1 MRKRV
6 LLIGAH
12 ASSGH
17 GPHRL
22 TKLFEQAWHAN
33 GADVLVLANADRLSR
48 HVKAERPGRGLAA
61 LEGAAGLGRRM
72 TKLAKDVDLVHIV
85 DLRDAVWAT
94 DLPGELPVTVT
105 CHDMGPVQALLGLQP
120 GRRTRPLDRYRG
132 HRHIEALQRADHLM
146 ATSLATSDIV
156 HRLTGRPATVLHP
169 PVDPDLRPENLP
181 LGRHRPPAWPY
192 LLVVAGTG
200 RADRRDL
207 ALQAWISL
215 RRTPSLDGAS
225 LVVVGPPLTA
235 DEEATVTACGGHV
248 DVITDPTDDELRTLY
263 TGTEALLSLGLP
275 GSFAWQ
281 IAEAHAAGRPVIA
294 TDAESFHE
302 VGADGCIYLPT
313 AALDRFDA
321 ATWAAIAEDVTA
333 GTVATRAMT
342 NALRFG
348 WDAFVAQLPTAAVAP
363 AGTPARR
370 KLVVPPSVP
379 LPRVPDPDGVVRV
392 IDLTDDLMISRPVTT
407 ALTGQAL
414 AGQKVAAGPRVSR
427 GSRPA
432 PGR

>member
-17 GPHRL
+17 GPLRL
-22 TKLFEQAWHAN
+22 TKLYEQAWHAN
-33 GADVLVLANADRLSR
+33 GVDVLVLSNADRISR
-48 HVKAERPGRGLAA
+48 HIKADRPGRGLAT
-61 LEGAAGLGRRM
+61 LESAAGLGRRM
-72 TKLAKDVDLVHIV
+72 TKLARDVDLVHIV

-120 GRRTRPLDRYRG
+120 GRRSRPLDRFRG

-146 ATSLATSDIV
+146 ATSQATADIV
-156 HRLTGRPATVLHP
+156 HRLTGRPASVLHL
-169 PVDPDLRPENLP
+169 PVDPTLRPDNLP

-200 RADRRDL
+200 RADRREL

-225 LVVVGPPLTA
+225 LVVVGPPLTP
-235 DEEATVTACGGHV
+235 DEEATVTGCGGHV
-248 DVITDPTDDELRTLY
+248 DVISDPTDEQLRTLY
-263 TGTEALLSLGLP
+263 SGAEALLALGLP
-275 GSFAWQ
+275 GSFAWP
-281 IAEAHAAGRPVIA
+281 IAEAQAAGRPVIA

-302 VGADGCIYLPT
+302 VGADGCVYLPT
-313 AALDRFDA
+313 SALERFDP
-321 ATWAAIAEDVTA
+321 ATWAAIAQDVTA
-333 GTVATRAMT
+333 DTVTTRART

-348 WDAFVAQLPTAAVAP
+348 WDAFVAQLPTVAMAA

-379 LPRVPDPDGVVRV
+379 APRVPDPDGVVRL

-407 ALTGQAL
+407 AL
-414 AGQKVAAGPRVSR
+414 AGQPAGQRVSR